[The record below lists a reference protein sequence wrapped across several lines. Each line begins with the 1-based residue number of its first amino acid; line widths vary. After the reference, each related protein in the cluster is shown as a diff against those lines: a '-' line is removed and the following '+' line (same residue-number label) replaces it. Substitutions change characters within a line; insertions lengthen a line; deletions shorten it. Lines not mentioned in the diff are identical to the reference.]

1 MAITQR
7 PGPGPACEGQAL
19 CSGWLSLTQEPEP
32 WARSHRL
39 GTCSFWFGEEKEECQ
54 KSRPAQPLLWKGQV
68 NPHPGKVACV
78 CLGPR
83 RSQED

>member
-1 MAITQR
+1 MGELSGVAITQR

-39 GTCSFWFGEEKEECQ
+39 GACSFWLG
-54 KSRPAQPLLWKGQV
+54 RV
-68 NPHPGKVACV
+68 RDNPRDW
-78 CLGPR
+78 LGL
-83 RSQED
+83 